1 MKFAITRSID
11 LENRQITWSIN
22 PELLRIYSYLFFWS
36 IVFCGWYFT
45 KHHSDVDFHD
55 NILIDT
61 FGSNSICILFDH
73 PPANYILPS
82 LWALNYILL
91 FSYSL
96 SCWLRV
102 FHERALEH
110 ISVPRYNF
118 FTVCTLIEILSFTI
132 FSTIFAITPEES
144 VAIHTLPFTFLI
156 IGLSILSG
164 KNYIYYQFVA
174 ELTEKEKLQSVV
186 ITLIHIFVSLF
197 KITFQFYALFQPNII
212 NNENILFANEIFSII
227 WVFTAAII
235 PIYTSWKLKDRA
247 GELSF
252 TISPRLT
259 SF

>member
-1 MKFAITRSID
+1 M
-11 LENRQITWSIN
+11 
-22 PELLRIYSYLFFWS
+22 
-36 IVFCGWYFT
+36 
-45 KHHSDVDFHD
+45 
-55 NILIDT
+55 
-61 FGSNSICILFDH
+61 
-73 PPANYILPS
+73 
-82 LWALNYILL
+82 
-91 FSYSL
+91 
-96 SCWLRV
+96 
-102 FHERALEH
+102 
-110 ISVPRYNF
+110 
-118 FTVCTLIEILSFTI
+118 
-132 FSTIFAITPEES
+132 
-144 VAIHTLPFTFLI
+144 AIHTLPFTFLI

-197 KITFQFYALFQPNII
+197 KIIFQFYALFQPNII

>member
-1 MKFAITRSID
+1 M
-11 LENRQITWSIN
+11 
-22 PELLRIYSYLFFWS
+22 
-36 IVFCGWYFT
+36 
-45 KHHSDVDFHD
+45 
-55 NILIDT
+55 
-61 FGSNSICILFDH
+61 
-73 PPANYILPS
+73 
-82 LWALNYILL
+82 WALNYILL

-110 ISVPRYNF
+110 ISAPRYNF

-197 KITFQFYALFQPNII
+197 KIIFQFYALFQPNII